1 MRALRV
7 PCAPCDPCAPA
18 GFSNTAQGFFKHD
31 KPCSFKVQAKASYT
45 DSLKKCFAHVI

>member
-1 MRALRV
+1 MCALRV
-7 PCAPCDPCAPA
+7 PCAPT

-31 KPCSFKVQAKASYT
+31 KPRSFKVQAKAGHT